1 MAYEAYCVKCRR
13 KVKMENGK
21 EVTTANGR
29 RAAKGT
35 CPNCGTTVYRFL
47 PNA

>member
-1 MAYEAYCVKCRR
+1 MEAYCVVCRR
-13 KVKMENGK
+13 KVKMVNEK
-21 EVTTANGR
+21 TVKLKNGR
-29 RAAKGT
+29 RAAKGK